1 MTVPTQTALEVPGTG
16 LGAALGAGLQQGAQ
30 LGLQNLL
37 KSFLVAQQAERGLT
51 PFQQISTAQ
60 REKER
65 KRKTENAVISS
76 LSSLADPKK
85 GVLLPE
91 DVPSVA
97 TGIVD
102 SIEKGSSA
110 TAALE
115 QGITNYRNQRLSLSE
130 LDIPVF
136 KAKNAENLRKDVI
149 NKLKENN
156 IKNPSIIGRTLKKK
170 KWTSKEIQNV
180 VKAARKGIG
189 KISPVKIKFN
199 PQNPEHIKR
208 RNEILAQTK
217 GNRKQAQQILS
228 REFE

>member
-16 LGAALGAGLQQGAQ
+16 LGQALGAGLQQGGQ
-30 LGLQNLL
+30 LGLQSLL
-37 KSFLVAQQAERGLT
+37 KRYQEQLT
-51 PFQQISTAQ
+51 PFQQISTEQ

-76 LSSLADPKK
+76 LNTLADLKK
-85 GVLLPE
+85 GVLLPA

-97 TGIVD
+97 SNVTNL
-102 SIEKGSSA
+102 IEKGANASQ
-110 TAALE
+110 ALE
-115 QGITNYRNQRLSLSE
+115 QGIEDYRNQRLSLSE
-130 LDIPVF
+130 LDIPKF
-136 KAKNAENLRKDVI
+136 KAKNAENLRNDVI
-149 NKLKENN
+149 SRLKENN
-156 IKNPSIIGRTLKKK
+156 INNPSIIGRALKKQ

-180 VKAARKGIG
+180 VKAIRKVGIQ
-189 KISPVKIKFN
+189 KQKVKFN

-208 RNEILAQTK
+208 RNEVLAQTK